1 MKKTMQNI
9 IIFVLTMA
17 AIVLSGY
24 GIRLGF
30 DVDLTADEEVTEP
43 VAKVAGDPEPQE
55 ETTTAA
61 QEPEPDAPE
70 PEPDEPVDEPQSQEQ
85 DIEQA
90 EINIDEVETTEEE
103 TNA

>member
-43 VAKVAGDPEPQE
+43 VAKVAGDPEPKE

-61 QEPEPDAPE
+61 QEPEPAQEETETETPADPARQE
-70 PEPDEPVDEPQSQEQ
+70 P
-85 DIEQA
+85 IEA
-90 EINIDEVETTEEE
+90 GTIINEEE
-103 TNA
+103 IENA